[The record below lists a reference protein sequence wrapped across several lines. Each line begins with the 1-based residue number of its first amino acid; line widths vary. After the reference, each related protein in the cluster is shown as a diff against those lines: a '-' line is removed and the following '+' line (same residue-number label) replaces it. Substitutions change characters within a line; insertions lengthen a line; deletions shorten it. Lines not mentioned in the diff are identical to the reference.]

1 MGLNLPQKTISI
13 SWATVTNLLLIIE
26 QQFSLYSERLTN
38 PCGQFVHCWYHESY
52 SHTLPDSN
60 GSNLHGCISRVTRKH
75 WLPVRGPPYGPGPWT
90 TLRTGPRTPFT
101 DPPPPPLKIAEKEN
115 KQEYKQKWQKD
126 FTDHLNGLSA
136 CVDENSNVYFRKIN
150 RLGRKVILI
159 AYFAVAMYE
168 RTQKTCVLWRLRIHL
183 HTVLPPPFCSAQSPA
198 FAITN
203 STQASRKTTWLSRLV
218 SSFMAAIDDQWEFVN
233 VNHLYSFVQTAIA
246 MYR

>member
-1 MGLNLPQKTISI
+1 MWPIRSLLI
-13 SWATVTNLLLIIE
+13 SWVLFTHIAWFQWFKLTW
-26 QQFSLYSERLTN
+26 LYFEGDPKTLT
-38 PCGQFVHCWYHESY
+38 PS
-52 SHTLPDSN
+52 
-60 GSNLHGCISRVTRKH
+60 
-75 WLPVRGPPYGPGPWT
+75 PWAS
-90 TLRTGPRTPFT
+90 LRTWTMDYLTDQSTDPFYG
-101 DPPPPPLKIAEKEN
+101 PPPPPLKIAEKEN

-218 SSFMAAIDDQWEFVN
+218 SSFMAAMDDQWEFVN

-246 MYR
+246 TYR